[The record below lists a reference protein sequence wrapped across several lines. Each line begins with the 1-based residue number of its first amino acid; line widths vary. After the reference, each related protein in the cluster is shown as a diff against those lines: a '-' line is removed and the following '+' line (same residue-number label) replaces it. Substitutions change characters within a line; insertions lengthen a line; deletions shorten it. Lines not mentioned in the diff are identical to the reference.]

1 MSARALLLAAA
12 LLLALTWAVSG
23 GGWLRRSSEMV
34 QIVVGVL
41 FVVFAVRLGLSIAII
56 AFGLSPASWLIPVA
70 FGIGAW
76 LIRPGRQSRKQ
87 P

>member
-1 MSARALLLAAA
+1 MGARAFLLAAV
-12 LLLALTWAVSG
+12 LLLALIWALSG
-23 GGWLRRSSEMV
+23 GGWLRRSSEAV
-34 QIVVGVL
+34 RVVVGLL

-56 AFGLSPASWLIPVA
+56 AFGLSPASWLIPVG

-76 LIRPGRQSRKQ
+76 LIRPGRPSRKQ